1 MIPSAAAAAVQPPWV
16 SVRCWDAVHQ
26 RLGETYE
33 GLVRDG
39 GQDGPGLPE
48 ICARCTLN
56 RTAGEDDPASAR
68 RLLIRPGRPV
78 WPEWPRQ
85 GETTA
90 PVPSPP
96 SQAPPPIE
104 LTGWPV
110 ERAALPGRDRPLVSF
125 LFGGGVFR
133 GVFHMGVLNGLN
145 ELGLMPD
152 LVAGS
157 SVGSIIA
164 AMIAQVFTEPREAR
178 QIPIANLSATFL
190 GIDQLV
196 MTDRLA
202 DFVRGLTL
210 RAADAN
216 FSARDLDL
224 VLRRYD
230 LDPGMRFGARG
241 RRVIAGLERLF
252 YLSPL
257 HLSELVKAAREQD
270 AGELKRLLQTALQ
283 EFFDRG
289 GVGQEILGAEPL
301 ALLIR
306 EEVIRG
312 LHREPGNALFSAFAE
327 HGIQFLATATNLN
340 RGELEILG
348 GPDTQGQAS
357 LLYGLLASS
366 AFPAVFR
373 PRQKWEMLR
382 HATETDQYVDGG
394 IIDNLPLDAV
404 ARFLDQAS
412 RGERPSVARRPRVGG
427 REVPHLLFTASLEVD
442 KTCLDDGKAET
453 FSKSFLRLQKRAKT
467 FGYNRKIDAY
477 GALQRD
483 LREIYRSQ
491 IGAGGN
497 PAWTPLDLHVIAV
510 RPRWLCNTFG
520 FHPMLGF
527 RRRKQAQSI
536 AHGCASTIATF
547 HQARQNGKE
556 EWLEAWGV
564 RGLDRVEAKT
574 VTSRRADDEME
585 METEMKLELN
595 PRRAGK
601 APGQCWFRDAPC
613 PFSKESLSG
622 IADLGQRK
630 FLIAEL
636 AKVHEECG
644 KVETHRSVSD
654 LARPEAKPA
663 T

>member
-1 MIPSAAAAAVQPPWV
+1 
-16 SVRCWDAVHQ
+16 
-26 RLGETYE
+26 
-33 GLVRDG
+33 
-39 GQDGPGLPE
+39 
-48 ICARCTLN
+48 
-56 RTAGEDDPASAR
+56 
-68 RLLIRPGRPV
+68 
-78 WPEWPRQ
+78 
-85 GETTA
+85 
-90 PVPSPP
+90 
-96 SQAPPPIE
+96 
-104 LTGWPV
+104 
-110 ERAALPGRDRPLVSF
+110 
-125 LFGGGVFR
+125 
-133 GVFHMGVLNGLN
+133 
-145 ELGLMPD
+145 
-152 LVAGS
+152 
-157 SVGSIIA
+157 
-164 AMIAQVFTEPREAR
+164 
-178 QIPIANLSATFL
+178 
-190 GIDQLV
+190 
-196 MTDRLA
+196 
-202 DFVRGLTL
+202 
-210 RAADAN
+210 
-216 FSARDLDL
+216 
-224 VLRRYD
+224 
-230 LDPGMRFGARG
+230 
-241 RRVIAGLERLF
+241 
-252 YLSPL
+252 
-257 HLSELVKAAREQD
+257 
-270 AGELKRLLQTALQ
+270 
-283 EFFDRG
+283 
-289 GVGQEILGAEPL
+289 
-301 ALLIR
+301 
-306 EEVIRG
+306 VIRG

-477 GALQRD
+477 GGLQRD

-547 HQARQNGKE
+547 YHDASEEGHREWQA
-556 EWLEAWGV
+556 AWGV
-564 RGLDRVEAKT
+564 RGLGAVEPTT
-574 VTSRRADDEME
+574 VTSPRDSAQME
-585 METEMKLELN
+585 LH
-595 PRRAGK
+595 PRREGK
-601 APGQCWFRDAPC
+601 APGQCWFRNAPC
-613 PFSKESLSG
+613 PFSQESLAG
-622 IADLGQRK
+622 ITDLGKRK
-630 FLIAEL
+630 FLLAEL